1 MALNFLKAEHYLHS
15 QIYICIRNTMI
26 RTFAYIL
33 LFIHINTTMF
43 IPVADEKDVYDAC
56 GRQINDVNTFF
67 EFINEVMLGNT
78 DVNSQD
84 EDDDL
89 AHYFTGAG
97 ITSYVPNA
105 QEIRLVREEPSATD
119 LAVAYPRALVQKI
132 STVAYDILTPPPKA

>member
-1 MALNFLKAEHYLHS
+1 
-15 QIYICIRNTMI
+15 MI
-26 RTFAYIL
+26 RLIAYIL

-56 GRQINDVNTFF
+56 GRQINDINTFF
-67 EFINEVMLGNT
+67 ELINEVMLGNT
-78 DVNSQD
+78 DVAGQD

-105 QEIRLVREEPSATD
+105 QQIILSREEPSTTD
-119 LAVAYPRALVQKI
+119 LAIAYPRALVQKI
-132 STVAYDILTPPPKA
+132 STIAYDILTPPPKA